1 MDPQQPE
8 PISQYEIQLK
18 GTLPADWSS
27 AFENMSFAYDNE
39 GNTLLSGHV
48 VDQAALHSLLDK
60 VRDLGLTLLE
70 VRRVSSADSGRT

>member
-1 MDPQQPE
+1 MDQHLPE
-8 PISQYEIQLK
+8 PISLYEIQLK
-18 GTLPADWSS
+18 GILPADWSS
-27 AFENMSFAYDNE
+27 AFENMSFAYDSD